1 MNQDRFTIKTRE
13 AVNSAVSRASS
24 SGNPEVS
31 ALHLLQALL
40 EAGDGIVP
48 GILGRME
55 VPVEEV
61 RQGVE
66 DALGRLPRAT
76 GGAVPGA
83 SRGFHRA
90 LQEAEKA
97 ASRMKDDFIA
107 SEHVL
112 LGILASGGEAAAVL
126 TGAGVSEPAFL
137 EALRHVRGSSRV
149 VSESADES
157 YEALNKYCRDLTA
170 LARQERLDPV
180 IGRDDEIRRT
190 MQVLCRRRKNNPVL
204 IGEPGVGKTAIAEGL
219 AGRIARGDVPESL
232 KDRRLLML
240 DLSSLVAGAKFRGE
254 FEERLKAVLQE
265 IAASDGSVVLFI
277 DELHTLVGAGAA
289 EGAMDAAN
297 MLKPALARGEL
308 HCIGATTLD
317 EYRKHIEKD
326 AALERRFQPI
336 LIEAP
341 SVDDTISILRGIREK
356 YEVHHGIR
364 ILDSAII
371 AAARLSDRY
380 ITDRFLPD
388 KAIDLV
394 DEAASRIRIEID
406 SMPAAIDE
414 IRRRMT
420 QLEIEREG
428 LRREDDKSAR
438 EKAGLVDRQLSELQE
453 ERGALESRWMT
464 EKELIERVRELKR
477 SQEELRAREKKA
489 EREGDLHTV
498 AEIRYG
504 ALRECESSLV
514 LAREKLQKA
523 QERGSMLTEE
533 VTPEHIAQVVSRWTG
548 VPVSRMLQGE
558 RERLLTMEQSL
569 AKRVVG
575 QRQAVESVS
584 QAIRRSRAGVQDP
597 NRPLGSFIF
606 MGPTGVGKTEL
617 ARTLADFLFDS
628 PDAMVRLDMSEFMEK
643 HSVSRLIGAPPGYVG
658 YDEGGHLT
666 EAVRRRPYS
675 VILFDEIEKAHPD
688 VFNIFLQILDDGR
701 LTDGQGRTIDFRNAV
716 LIMTSNLGS
725 DWIGTLGRDLPREE
739 VLRRAMT
746 ELEGRFRPEF
756 INRLDE
762 VIVFNS
768 LTREEIRRIVE
779 IQFTSLNRIL
789 SSQEIQVVPSEEALE
804 LLAEMGWDPA
814 YGARPL
820 KRVIQR
826 EVQNRIA
833 EAILRGDICP
843 GQRVELKAA
852 GSVLEF
858 IPTGACREGDSGEE
872 AGT

>member
-1 MNQDRFTIKTRE
+1 MNQERFTIKTRE
-13 AVNSAVSRASS
+13 AVNSAVARASS

-31 ALHLLQALL
+31 ALHLLQALI
-40 EAGDGIVP
+40 EQGDGIVP

-55 VPVEEV
+55 VPVEEL
-61 RQGVE
+61 RQRVE
-66 DALGRLPRAT
+66 EALTRLPRAT
-76 GGAVPGA
+76 GGSAPQA

-90 LQEAEKA
+90 IQEAEKA
-97 ASRMKDDFIA
+97 ASRMKDDFVA
-107 SEHVL
+107 SEHL
-112 LGILASGGEAAAVL
+112 LMGILASGGEGAALL
-126 TGAGVSEPAFL
+126 TGAGVTEPAFL

-149 VSESADES
+149 ASESSDES

-170 LARQERLDPV
+170 LARQEKLDPV

-219 AGRIARGDVPESL
+219 AGRIARGDVPENL
-232 KDRRLLML
+232 KNRRLLML

-265 IAASDGSVVLFI
+265 IAASDGSVILFI

-297 MLKPALARGEL
+297 MLKPALSRGEL

-438 EKAGLVDRQLSELQE
+438 EKARLVERQLSELQE

-464 EKELIERVRELKR
+464 EKELIEKVRELKR
-477 SQEELRAREKKA
+477 GQEELRAQEKKA
-489 EREGDLHTV
+489 EREGDLHRV

-504 ALRECESSLV
+504 ALRECESSLEQ
-514 LAREKLQKA
+514 AREKLQKA
-523 QERGSMLTEE
+523 QEKGSMLTEE

-548 VPVSRMLQGE
+548 VPVARLLQGE
-558 RERLLTMEQSL
+558 RERLLTMEESL
-569 AKRVVG
+569 GKRVVG
-575 QRQAVESVS
+575 QKHAVESVS

-658 YDEGGHLT
+658 YEEGGHLT

-701 LTDGQGRTIDFRNAV
+701 LTDGQGRTVDFRNAV

-725 DWIGTLGRDLPREE
+725 DWIGTLGRDLPRAE

-746 ELEGRFRPEF
+746 ELESRFRPEF

-779 IQFTSLNRIL
+779 IQFANLNRVL
-789 SSQEIQVVPSEEALE
+789 SSQDIAIVPSGDALE
-804 LLAEMGWDPA
+804 LLAELGWDPS

-826 EVQNRIA
+826 EVQNRVA

-843 GQRVELKAA
+843 GQQVELVAA

-858 IPTGACREGDSGEE
+858 ITKGACRAADSPDER
-872 AGT
+872 

>member
-1 MNQDRFTIKTRE
+1 MNQERFTIKTRE
-13 AVNSAVSRASS
+13 AVNSAVARASS
-24 SGNPEVS
+24 SGSPEVS
-31 ALHLLQALL
+31 ALHLLQALI
-40 EAGDGIVP
+40 EQGDGIVP

-55 VPVEEV
+55 VPVEEL
-61 RQGVE
+61 RQRVE
-66 DALGRLPRAT
+66 EALTRLPRAT
-76 GGAVPGA
+76 GGAAPQA

-90 LQEAEKA
+90 IQEAEKA
-97 ASRMKDDFIA
+97 ASRMKDDFVA
-107 SEHVL
+107 SEHL
-112 LGILASGGEAAAVL
+112 LMGILASGGEGAALL
-126 TGAGVSEPAFL
+126 TGAGVTEPAFL

-149 VSESADES
+149 ASESSDES

-170 LARQERLDPV
+170 LARQEKLDPV

-219 AGRIARGDVPESL
+219 AGRIARGDVPENL
-232 KDRRLLML
+232 KNRRLLML

-265 IAASDGSVVLFI
+265 IAASDGSVILFI

-297 MLKPALARGEL
+297 MLKPALSRGEL

-438 EKAGLVDRQLSELQE
+438 EKARLVERQLSELQE

-464 EKELIERVRELKR
+464 EKELIEKVMELKR
-477 SQEELRAREKKA
+477 GQEELRAQEKKA
-489 EREGDLHTV
+489 EREGDLHRV

-504 ALRECESSLV
+504 ALRECESSLEQ
-514 LAREKLQKA
+514 AREKLQKA
-523 QERGSMLTEE
+523 QEKGSMLTEE

-548 VPVSRMLQGE
+548 VPVARLLQGE
-558 RERLLTMEQSL
+558 RERLLTMEESL
-569 AKRVVG
+569 GKRVVG
-575 QRQAVESVS
+575 QKHAVESVS

-628 PDAMVRLDMSEFMEK
+628 PDAIVRLDMSEFMEK

-658 YDEGGHLT
+658 YEEGGHLT

-675 VILFDEIEKAHPD
+675 VILFDEIEKAHPE
-688 VFNIFLQILDDGR
+688 VFNIFLQILDEGR
-701 LTDGQGRTIDFRNAV
+701 LTDGQGRTVDFRNAV

-725 DWIGTLGRDLPREE
+725 DWIGTLGRDLPRAE

-746 ELEGRFRPEF
+746 ELESRFRPEF

-779 IQFTSLNRIL
+779 IQFASLNRVL
-789 SSQEIQVVPSEEALE
+789 SSQDIAIVPSREALE
-804 LLAEMGWDPA
+804 LLAELGWDPS

-826 EVQNRIA
+826 EVQNRVA

-843 GQRVELKAA
+843 GQRVELVAA

-858 IPTGACREGDSGEE
+858 VTEGACREADSPDES
-872 AGT
+872 